1 MNSLIKSALLLAGS
15 LLATQA
21 LAQVT
26 FYEREN
32 FSGRSFS
39 PQRPQVVNFERL
51 GFNDRASSVI
61 VLSERWQVCDDVRF
75 GGRCAVLSPG
85 RYRSLASMGLN
96 DRVSSV
102 RRIGRNERIDDDLVM
117 VPPDPVYDNRRRNNE
132 RLYDAEVIAV
142 RAVVGPPERRC
153 WIEREQVVEEEQSR
167 ANVPGALAGAL
178 IGGIIGHQIGNGG
191 GRDIAT
197 VGGVVGG
204 AAIGANVGR
213 STDGQRTVGRDV
225 QRCEENVRQTQPD
238 YWDVTYRFRGI
249 EHQVQM
255 TSPPGRT
262 LSVNRRGEPRS

>member
-1 MNSLIKSALLLAGS
+1 MHGLLKPLLLMAGI
-15 LLATQA
+15 LAAPQVF
-21 LAQVT
+21 AQIT
-26 FYEREN
+26 FYERDD
-32 FSGRSFS
+32 FAGRSFS
-39 PQRPQVVNFERL
+39 PQGRQAGSFARQ

-61 VLSERWQVCDDVRF
+61 VLSERWQVCEDVRL
-75 GGRCAVLSPG
+75 GGLCAVLSPG
-85 RYRSLASMGLN
+85 RYRSLAAMGLN

-102 RRIGRNERIDDDLVM
+102 RQIGRHERVDDSLV
-117 VPPDPVYDNRRRNNE
+117 VVAPDPVYDNRRRNNE
-132 RLYDAEVIAV
+132 RLYEAEVIAV

-213 STDGQRTVGRDV
+213 SSAGQRTVGRDV
-225 QRCEENVRQTQPD
+225 QRCDENVRQTQPD

-249 EHQVQM
+249 EHQLQM

-262 LSVNRRGEPRS
+262 LTVNRRGEPRS